1 MSEQLSEEL
10 QLQLEKVIEPELKH
24 NIELVQQEL
33 KAIGGKEY
41 RTFDIVEPEII
52 DKLCK
57 ENDLIV
63 HQPFKDAMDTPFA
76 VAKYLSLK
84 SEAESLANEI
94 NFDLDTFLDK
104 EKVDWVVHT
113 DLTNE
118 ITFSKKQNDVD
129 EMPQRLTIKFRKD
142 SLTGKIIYSIKSNN
156 WCWEISKNNLKALVE
171 GGELIKNASTEIG
184 SLKPTI
190 KTLSDNEFTFEI
202 GNSFTITCK
211 QS

>member
-10 QLQLEKVIEPELKH
+10 QIQLEKVIEPELKH

-118 ITFSKKQNDVD
+118 ITFSKN
-129 EMPQRLTIKFRKD
+129 
-142 SLTGKIIYSIKSNN
+142 
-156 WCWEISKNNLKALVE
+156 
-171 GGELIKNASTEIG
+171 
-184 SLKPTI
+184 
-190 KTLSDNEFTFEI
+190 KTM
-202 GNSFTITCK
+202 
-211 QS
+211 

>member
-1 MSEQLSEEL
+1 MSEQLSEEV
-10 QLQLEKVIEPELKH
+10 QTELEKAIEPELKH

-33 KAIGGKEY
+33 QTISGNEY
-41 RTFDIVEPEII
+41 RTFDIIEPKVI

-63 HQPFKDAMDTPFA
+63 QQPFKDAMNTPFA

-94 NFDLDTFLDK
+94 NFDLGTFLDK
-104 EKVDWVVHT
+104 EKIDWVVHT

-118 ITFSKKQNDVD
+118 ITFSKKQNNAD
-129 EMPQRLTIKFRKD
+129 EMPQRLIIKFRKD
-142 SLTGKIIYSIKSNN
+142 ALTGKIIYSIKSNN
-156 WCWEISKNNLKALVE
+156 WCWDISKNNLKALVE
-171 GGELIKNASTEIG
+171 GGELIKSTSTEIG

-190 KTLSDNEFTFEI
+190 KTLSDNEFVFEI
-202 GNSFTITCK
+202 GNTFTITCK
-211 QS
+211 HS